1 MPFFSKMK
9 MLLNAFINF
18 CRFHRRHGG
27 LLILL
32 LLSLALLMPDRQ
44 PPPTH
49 LEQILSRGEL
59 RVATRV
65 GPLIYY
71 ERDELP
77 AGLDYFLLEELA
89 QHLGVRLEIDV
100 QDEIP
105 ALLNQVLIDEADIAS
120 ANLTITPARSA
131 LFDFSIPYL
140 EVTSVLIQHSQEP
153 PVRSLEQIT
162 PDHTLVVIAGSSH
175 AELLQELRLEHRNLH
190 WAEEPNTIMFE
201 LMERVQ
207 NREIDFAI
215 IDSSIFELERPY
227 FPRVE
232 VAIELG
238 EPQPLAWALKPDRDK
253 DFLTEVNRFLRN
265 YRASGELDELVAGVY
280 SHNEPFNVAGSL
292 TLLERIEDRLPQ
304 FEPLFRQVASEVDM
318 DWIMLAAVSYQE
330 SHWNPRARS
339 PTGVR
344 GLMMLTLP
352 TARQLGVDNRLDA
365 EQSLR
370 AGAQYLL
377 NLHTRLPERIVE
389 PDRMKLALAAYNVGY
404 GHMEDAR
411 ILTERSGDNP
421 DIWDDVKRYLPLLQR
436 REYFETLR
444 FGYAR
449 GTEAVTYVDNIYHFY
464 NILESHAWMQ
474 ERETMREFF
483 QQPLPEIE
491 VEEPFPAFRDILDM
505 PLSPI

>member
-1 MPFFSKMK
+1 M
-9 MLLNAFINF
+9 
-18 CRFHRRHGG
+18 
-27 LLILL
+27 
-32 LLSLALLMPDRQ
+32 
-44 PPPTH
+44 
-49 LEQILSRGEL
+49 

-71 ERDELP
+71 ERDQLP

-89 QHLGVRLEIDV
+89 NYLGVALDIEV
-100 QDEIP
+100 HDEIP
-105 ALLNQVLIDEADIAS
+105 TLLEQVLAGEADIAS
-120 ANLTITPARSA
+120 ANLTVTPERMARV
-131 LFDFSIPYL
+131 DFSVPYL

-153 PVRSLEQIT
+153 PVRSLDQVT
-162 PDHTLVVIAGSSH
+162 PDHTMVVIAGSSH
-175 AELLQELRLEHRNLH
+175 AELLRELQQEHRNLH

-207 NREIDFAI
+207 NREIDFAV

-238 EPQPLAWALKPDRDK
+238 DPQPLAWALAPDEDT
-253 DFLTEVNRFLRN
+253 DFLTEVNNFLRD
-265 YRASGELDELVAGVY
+265 YRASGDLDALIAGVY

-292 TLLERIEDRLPQ
+292 TLLQRIEDRLP
-304 FEPLFRQVASEVDM
+304 EYEALFRQVASELDM
-318 DWIMLAAVSYQE
+318 DWILLAAVSYQE

-377 NLHTRLPERIVE
+377 SLHSRMPERIAE
-389 PDRMKLALAAYNVGY
+389 PDRMKLALAAYNVGF

-411 ILTERSGDNP
+411 ILTERGGGNP
-421 DIWDDVKRYLPLLQR
+421 DLWDDVKRHLPLLQR
-436 REYFETLR
+436 REFFETLR

-449 GTEAVTYVDNIYHFY
+449 GAEAVTYVDNIYHFY

-483 QQPLPEIE
+483 EQPLPEIE
-491 VEEPFPAFRDILDM
+491 IEEPIPAFRGVLDM

>member
-1 MPFFSKMK
+1 MILFLVSV
-9 MLLNAFINF
+9 A
-18 CRFHRRHGG
+18 
-27 LLILL
+27 ILL
-32 LLSLALLMPDRQ
+32 PDQ
-44 PPPTH
+44 QGPQTQ
-49 LEQILSRGEL
+49 LEEILSRGTL

-71 ERDELP
+71 ERDDLP

-89 QHLGVRLEIDV
+89 NYLGVRLDIEIY
-100 QDEIP
+100 DEIP
-105 ALLNQVLIDEADIAS
+105 TLLDKVVSGEADIAS
-120 ANLTITPARSA
+120 ANLTITPER
-131 LFDFSIPYL
+131 LTRVDFSIPYL
-140 EVTSVLIQHSQEP
+140 DVRSVLIQHSQEP
-153 PVRSLEQIT
+153 PIRSLEQIT
-162 PDHTLVVIAGSSH
+162 PEDTLVVIAGSSH
-175 AELLQELRLEHRNLH
+175 AELLRQLQLEHANLH

-207 NREIDFAI
+207 NQEIDYAV

-238 EPQPLAWALKPDRDK
+238 EPQHLAWALRPDENK
-253 DFLTEVNRFLRN
+253 GFLGQVNSFLRD
-265 YRASGELDELVAGVY
+265 YRASGDLDELIAGVY

-292 TLLERIEDRLPQ
+292 TLLQRIDDRLPD
-304 FEPLFRQVASEVDM
+304 FEPLFRQVASELDM
-318 DWIMLAAVSYQE
+318 DWILLAAVSYQE

-377 NLHTRLPERIVE
+377 SLYSRMPKRIAE
-389 PDRMKLALAAYNVGY
+389 PNSMKFALAAYNVGF

-411 ILTERSGDNP
+411 ILTERSGGNP
-421 DIWDDVKRYLPLLQR
+421 DLWDDVKKYLPLLQR

-444 FGYAR
+444 YGYAR

-483 QQPLPEIE
+483 EQPLPEIE
-491 VEEPFPAFRDILDM
+491 IDELTPAVRGVLDM